1 MKTIFKILVLIFLSF
16 PSGAQDTLWIL
27 REENKPFLNQLDSLL
42 EVRFGKSMELF
53 PIMDAGAENF
63 ARCESGVDGC
73 TEEYIYNEAYYH
85 EMLTLSSSINDYV
98 GSRLVSVLSTAGD
111 DSVFASYMYLLQ
123 PDKFW
128 VGYYE
133 ISGKFLLVVCLSVD
147 REKVYAEMG
156 LKFGGKYT
164 IN

>member
-1 MKTIFKILVLIFLSF
+1 MKTVFNIIVILLVS
-16 PSGAQDTLWIL
+16 SSSNAQDIAWIQ
-27 REENKPFLNQLDSLL
+27 REENKPFLIELDSLL
-42 EVRFGKSMELF
+42 EVRFGKPMELF
-53 PIMDAGAENF
+53 PVMDAGAENF
-63 ARCESGVDGC
+63 ARCESGLEGC

-85 EMLTLSSSINDYV
+85 EMLTLSSSIKDYV
-98 GSRLVSVLSTAGD
+98 GGSLVSVLSTAGD
-111 DSVFASYMYLLQ
+111 DPVFASYMHLLQ

-156 LKFGGKYT
+156 LKFGSK
-164 IN
+164 